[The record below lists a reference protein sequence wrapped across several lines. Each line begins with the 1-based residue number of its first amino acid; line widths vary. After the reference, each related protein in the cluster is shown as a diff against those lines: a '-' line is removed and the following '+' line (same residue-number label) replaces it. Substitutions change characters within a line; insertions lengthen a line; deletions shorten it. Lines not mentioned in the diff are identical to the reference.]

1 VFALWVFA
9 LWVFAFWVFA
19 SPAEC
24 CKIAPMSSTK
34 QPRLNLSAL
43 IVTTLLN
50 AFFYALMEWIF
61 FVTKPSA
68 LSLLSL
74 FEKVRI
80 LFVTGGTIA
89 LATLLVL
96 FLLLIP
102 SLFTRDKA
110 QRRLAYLACLVPAFI
125 ASVTALILFDN
136 FTYTV
141 FRFGIVTSDGNWRI
155 PYLIG
160 FLLFLAWMTHRTHV
174 RSYRRKRPASV
185 PTFGLL
191 AVSIIAILTVTLPAS
206 HKAPDADKSAAATQK
221 YPNIIILGSDGL
233 SAAYLSVYGYSKETT
248 PFLEK
253 LATES
258 LMAENAFV
266 NSSSTTG
273 STTSMLTGKYPMD
286 VQVFRYPDTLT
297 GDDSFEHL
305 PAILKAHGYQTVE
318 IGVSDYVDAGKLNLL
333 DGFEIVNNRSFDEPT
348 AKIIRSVL
356 GNSPSTQFITTV
368 LGRAEERLLHIFF
381 IRDMRNPIK
390 EVDDPNARMT
400 DEQRVQQIKELLDRA
415 DRPLFIFA
423 HFMDTHGP
431 HFSSSRHVF
440 STGETDAEWDRGL
453 YQDAILSFDGSV
465 EQIYR
470 HLEETGKLENTILVV
485 YTDHGFMYAV
495 NKRIPIIIRFPKQ
508 AHVGTRSNNLQVI
521 DVPVTLLDYLG
532 LEKPAWMSGAT
543 FLNSE
548 VSPTREII
556 SIIAGSPKK
565 IKPPFFQ
572 IKSVVF
578 IVCQK
583 YYELNVQE
591 NKFTVTDLVGHTAP
605 CEPQIL
611 PPQEEIRAEILDYL
625 EQYGYDVSSLR

>member
-1 VFALWVFA
+1 
-9 LWVFAFWVFA
+9 
-19 SPAEC
+19 
-24 CKIAPMSSTK
+24 MSSVK
-34 QPRLNLSAL
+34 QPQLNPSAL
-43 IVTTLLN
+43 VIATILN

-80 LFVTGGTIA
+80 FFVTGGTIA
-89 LATLLVL
+89 LAALIVL
-96 FLLLIP
+96 FLLLLP
-102 SLFTRDKA
+102 SLFTRDMA

-125 ASVTALILFDN
+125 AAVTALILFDN

-141 FRFGIVTSDGNWRI
+141 FRFGIATSDGNWRI

-174 RSYRRKRPASV
+174 RTYKRKRPASI

-191 AVSIIAILTVTLPAS
+191 AVSIIAILSVTLPSSGKAS
-206 HKAPDADKSAAATQK
+206 DAGETTAATQK

-233 SAAYLSVYGYSKETT
+233 SASYLSVYGYTKETT

-266 NSSSTTG
+266 NASSTTG
-273 STTSMLTGKYPMD
+273 STTSMLTGKYPVD
-286 VQVFRYPDTLT
+286 AQVFRYPDTLT

-305 PAILKAHGYQTVE
+305 PAILKAHGYQTVQ
-318 IGVSDYVDAGKLNLL
+318 IGVSDFVEARKQNLL
-333 DGFEIVNNRSFDEPT
+333 DGFEIVNGRSFDEPT
-348 AKIIRSVL
+348 AKIIRGVL
-356 GNSPSTQFITTV
+356 GNSPSSQFITTV
-368 LGRAEERLLHIFF
+368 LARAEERLLHIFF
-381 IRDMRNPIK
+381 IRDMHNAIK

-400 DEQRVQQIKELLDRA
+400 DEQRIQQIKDLLDQA

-440 STGETDAEWDRGL
+440 STGETDAEWDREQ

-465 EQIYR
+465 EQIYGY
-470 HLEETGKLENTILVV
+470 LEETGQLENTILVV
-485 YTDHGFMYAV
+485 YTDHGFMYTV
-495 NKRIPIIIRFPKQ
+495 SKRVPIIIRFPEQ
-508 AHVGTRSNNLQVI
+508 AHAGTRKNNLQVI
-521 DVPVTLLDYLG
+521 DIPVTLLDYLG
-532 LEKPAWMSGAT
+532 MEKPAWMSGSS

-548 VSPTREII
+548 LSPTRKII
-556 SIIAGSPKK
+556 SVIAGSPKK
-565 IKPPFFQ
+565 VKPPFFQ

-591 NKFTVTDLVGHTAP
+591 NKLTVTDLVGHTAP
-605 CEPQIL
+605 CDPQLL

-625 EQYGYDVSSLR
+625 ERYGYDVSSLR

>member
-1 VFALWVFA
+1 
-9 LWVFAFWVFA
+9 
-19 SPAEC
+19 
-24 CKIAPMSSTK
+24 MSSAK
-34 QPRLNLSAL
+34 QPQLNLSAL
-43 IVTTLLN
+43 IIATILN

-89 LATLLVL
+89 LAALIVLFSLLV
-96 FLLLIP
+96 P
-102 SLFTRDKA
+102 SLFTRDTA

-125 ASVTALILFDN
+125 ASVNALILFDN

-141 FRFGIVTSDGNWRI
+141 FKFGIATATGNWRI
-155 PYLIG
+155 PYLVG
-160 FLLFLAWMTHRTHV
+160 FLLFLAWMTYRIHV
-174 RSYRRKRPASV
+174 RGFKRRRPASV

-191 AVSIIAILTVTLPAS
+191 AVSIIAILTVTLPTS
-206 HKAPDADKSAAATQK
+206 QKISTYGESATTTQK
-221 YPNIIILGSDGL
+221 YPNIIIIGGDGL
-233 SAAYLSVYGYSKETT
+233 SAAYLSVYGYTKETT

-253 LATES
+253 LASES
-258 LMAENAFV
+258 LIAENAFV

-273 STTSMLTGKYPMD
+273 STTAMLTGKYPMD

-318 IGVSDYVDAGKLNLL
+318 IGVHEYVDAGKQNLL
-333 DGFEIVNNRSFDEPT
+333 DGFDIVNSRSPDQP
-348 AKIIRSVL
+348 AANVIQKML
-356 GNSPSTQFITTV
+356 GNSPSTQFVITV
-368 LGRAEERLLHIFF
+368 LDRAEERLLHIFF
-381 IRDMRNPIK
+381 IRDMHNAIK
-390 EVDDPNARMT
+390 EVDDPTARMT
-400 DEQRVQQIKELLDRA
+400 DEQRVQQIEDLLDQA
-415 DRPLFIFA
+415 NHPLFIFA

-440 STGETDAEWDRGL
+440 STSETDEEWDRER

-465 EQIYR
+465 ERVYQ
-470 HLEETGKLENTILVV
+470 HLEETGQLENTILVV

-495 NKRIPIIIRFPKQ
+495 NKRIPIIIRFPEQ
-508 AHVGTRSNNLQVI
+508 AHAGSRTNNLQVI

-532 LEKPAWMSGAT
+532 LEKPAWMSGST
-543 FLNSE
+543 FLDSE

-578 IVCQK
+578 IICQK

-591 NKFTVTDLVGHTAP
+591 NKFTVNNLIGHTAP

-611 PPQEEIRAEILDYL
+611 PPQEEIRAEILAYL
-625 EQYGYDVSSLR
+625 EKNGYDVSSLR

>member
-1 VFALWVFA
+1 
-9 LWVFAFWVFA
+9 
-19 SPAEC
+19 
-24 CKIAPMSSTK
+24 MSSVN
-34 QPRLNLSAL
+34 QPRFNLSAL
-43 IVTTLLN
+43 VVTTILN
-50 AFFYALMEWIF
+50 AFFYAAMEWIF

-89 LATLLVL
+89 LASLLVL
-96 FLLLIP
+96 FLLLVP
-102 SLFTRDKA
+102 SLLAKDAA
-110 QRRLAYLACLVPAFI
+110 QRRLTYLACLVPAFV
-125 ASVTALILFDN
+125 ASVNVLILFDN

-141 FRFGIVTSDGNWRI
+141 FRFGIATSDGNWRI

-160 FLLFLAWMTHRTHV
+160 FLLFLAWTIHRVHV
-174 RSYRRKRPASV
+174 RIYKRKKPASL

-191 AVSIIAILTVTLPAS
+191 AVSIIVILTVTIPSDRKTSNLGEG
-206 HKAPDADKSAAATQK
+206 AANTQT
-221 YPNIIILGSDGL
+221 YPNILILGGDGL

-253 LATES
+253 IAPES
-258 LMAENAFV
+258 LVAENAFV

-297 GDDSFEHL
+297 GDNSFEHL

-318 IGVSDYVDAGKLNLL
+318 IGVHDYVDAGEQNLL
-333 DGFEIVNNRSFDEPT
+333 DGFDIVNGRSLDQPA
-348 AKIIRSVL
+348 AKIIRKVL

-368 LGRAEERLLHIFF
+368 FGRAEERLLHIFF
-381 IRDMRNPIK
+381 VNDMRNPIK
-390 EVDDPNARMT
+390 EVHDPSARMT
-400 DEQRVQQIKELLDRA
+400 DEQRVQQIKDLLDQA

-431 HFSSSRHVF
+431 HFSASHHVF
-440 STGETDAEWDRGL
+440 STGETEKDWNREQ

-465 EQIYR
+465 ERIYR

-485 YTDHGFMYAV
+485 YTDHGFMYTV
-495 NKRIPIIIRFPKQ
+495 NKRIPIIIRFPEQ
-508 AHVGTRSNNLQVI
+508 AHVGTRTNNLQVI
-521 DVPVTLLDYLG
+521 DVPVTLLDYLDI
-532 LEKPAWMSGAT
+532 EKPAWMSGTT
-543 FLNSE
+543 FLE
-548 VSPTREII
+548 TDAPPTREII

-572 IKSVVF
+572 IKSVTF

-583 YYELNVQE
+583 YFEWNVQE
-591 NKFTVTDLVGHTAP
+591 NKFSVSDILGHTAS
-605 CEPQIL
+605 CEPESL
-611 PPQEEIRAEILDYL
+611 PTEEEIRAEIVAYL
-625 EQYGYDVSSLR
+625 ERNGYDVSSLR

>member
-1 VFALWVFA
+1 
-9 LWVFAFWVFA
+9 
-19 SPAEC
+19 
-24 CKIAPMSSTK
+24 MSSVK
-34 QPRLNLSAL
+34 QPQLNPSAL
-43 IVTTLLN
+43 VIATILN

-80 LFVTGGTIA
+80 FFVTGGTIA
-89 LATLLVL
+89 LAALIVL
-96 FLLLIP
+96 FLLLLP
-102 SLFTRDKA
+102 SLFTRDMA

-125 ASVTALILFDN
+125 AAVTALILFDN

-141 FRFGIVTSDGNWRI
+141 FRFGIATSDGNWRI

-160 FLLFLAWMTHRTHV
+160 FLLFLAWMTYRTHV
-174 RSYRRKRPASV
+174 RIYKRKKPASL

-191 AVSIIAILTVTLPAS
+191 AVSIIAILSVTLPSSGKAS
-206 HKAPDADKSAAATQK
+206 DAGETTAATQK

-233 SAAYLSVYGYSKETT
+233 SASYLSVYGYTKETT

-266 NSSSTTG
+266 NASSTTG
-273 STTSMLTGKYPMD
+273 STTSMLTGKYPVD
-286 VQVFRYPDTLT
+286 AQVFRYPDTLT

-305 PAILKAHGYQTVE
+305 PAILKAHGYQTVQ
-318 IGVSDYVDAGKLNLL
+318 IGVSDFVEARKQNLL
-333 DGFEIVNNRSFDEPT
+333 DGFEIVNGRSFDEPT
-348 AKIIRSVL
+348 AKIIRGVL
-356 GNSPSTQFITTV
+356 GNSPSSQFITTV
-368 LGRAEERLLHIFF
+368 LARAEERLLHIFF
-381 IRDMRNPIK
+381 IRDMHNAIK

-400 DEQRVQQIKELLDRA
+400 DEQRVQQIKDLLDQA

-440 STGETDAEWDRGL
+440 STGETDAEWDREQ

-465 EQIYR
+465 EQIYGY
-470 HLEETGKLENTILVV
+470 LEETGQLENTILVV
-485 YTDHGFMYAV
+485 YTDHGFMYTV
-495 NKRIPIIIRFPKQ
+495 SKRVPIIIRFPEQ
-508 AHVGTRSNNLQVI
+508 AHAGTRKNNLQVI
-521 DVPVTLLDYLG
+521 DIPVTLLDYLG
-532 LEKPAWMSGAT
+532 MEKPAWMSGSS

-548 VSPTREII
+548 LSPTREII
-556 SIIAGSPKK
+556 SVIAGSPKK
-565 IKPPFFQ
+565 VKPPFFQ

-591 NKFTVTDLVGHTAP
+591 NKLTVTDLVGHTAP
-605 CEPQIL
+605 CDPQLL

-625 EQYGYDVSSLR
+625 ERYGYDVSSLR

>member
-1 VFALWVFA
+1 
-9 LWVFAFWVFA
+9 
-19 SPAEC
+19 
-24 CKIAPMSSTK
+24 MSAAN
-34 QPRLNLSAL
+34 QPRLNLPAL
-43 IVTTLLN
+43 VVTTILT
-50 AFFYALMEWIF
+50 AFFYAAMEWIF

-110 QRRLAYLACLVPAFI
+110 QQRLVYLACLAPAFT

-141 FRFGIVTSDGNWRI
+141 FKFGIVTATGNWRI

-160 FLLFLAWMTHRTHV
+160 FLLFLAWMTHRIHV
-174 RSYRRKRPASV
+174 RSYRRKKPATL

-191 AVSIIAILTVTLPAS
+191 AVSIIAILTVTRPAS
-206 HKAPDADKSAAATQK
+206 QKTSNFGESATTAQK
-221 YPNIIILGSDGL
+221 YPNIIILGGDGL

-248 PFLEK
+248 PFLET

-258 LMAENAFV
+258 LVAENAFV

-286 VQVFRYPDTLT
+286 VQVFRYPDTLM
-297 GDDSFEHL
+297 GEDSFEHL

-333 DGFEIVNNRSFDEPT
+333 NGFEIVNGRSMEHPAAGILRKF
-348 AKIIRSVL
+348 L
-356 GNSPSTQFITTV
+356 GNSPSTQFIITIF
-368 LGRAEERLLHIFF
+368 GRAEERLLHIFF

-390 EVDDPNARMT
+390 EVHEPSARMT
-400 DEQRVQQIKELLDRA
+400 DEQRVQQIKELLDQA

-431 HFSSSRHVF
+431 HFSSSQHVF
-440 STGETDAEWDRGL
+440 STGETDEEWDREL
-453 YQDAILSFDGSV
+453 YQDAILSFDGNV
-465 EQIYR
+465 EQIYG
-470 HLEETGKLENTILVV
+470 HLEATGRLENTILVV

-508 AHVGTRSNNLQVI
+508 AHAGSRTNNLQVI

-556 SIIAGSPKK
+556 SVIAGSPKK

-572 IKSVVF
+572 IKSVAF

-591 NKFTVTDLVGHTAP
+591 NKFTVNDLIGHTAP
-605 CEPQIL
+605 CESKSL

>member
-1 VFALWVFA
+1 
-9 LWVFAFWVFA
+9 
-19 SPAEC
+19 
-24 CKIAPMSSTK
+24 MSSAK
-34 QPRLNLSAL
+34 QPQLNLSAL
-43 IVTTLLN
+43 VIATILN

-80 LFVTGGTIA
+80 FFVTGGTMA
-89 LATLLVL
+89 LAALIVL
-96 FLLLIP
+96 SLLLLP
-102 SLFTRDKA
+102 SLFTRDTA
-110 QRRLAYLACLVPAFI
+110 QRRLAYLACLVPAFV
-125 ASVTALILFDN
+125 AAVTALILFDN

-141 FRFGIVTSDGNWRI
+141 FRFGIATAVGYWRI

-160 FLLFLAWMTHRTHV
+160 FLLFLAWMTRRTHV
-174 RSYRRKRPASV
+174 RIYKRKKPASV

-191 AVSIIAILTVTLPAS
+191 AVSIIAILSVTLPSSSKAS
-206 HKAPDADKSAAATQK
+206 IAGESTTTAQK

-233 SAAYLSVYGYSKETT
+233 SASYLSVYGYTKETT

-273 STTSMLTGKYPMD
+273 STTSMLTGKYPVD

-305 PAILKAHGYQTVE
+305 PAILKAHGYQTVQ
-318 IGVSDYVDAGKLNLL
+318 IGVSDFVEAGKQNLL

-356 GNSPSTQFITTV
+356 GNSPSSQFITTV
-368 LGRAEERLLHIFF
+368 LARAEERLLHIFF
-381 IRDMRNPIK
+381 IRDMHNAIK

-400 DEQRVQQIKELLDRA
+400 DEQRVQQIKDLLDHA

-431 HFSSSRHVF
+431 HFSASRHVF
-440 STGETDAEWDRGL
+440 STGETDEEWDREQ

-465 EQIYR
+465 EQIYGY
-470 HLEETGKLENTILVV
+470 LEETGKLENTILVV
-485 YTDHGFMYAV
+485 YTDHGFMYTV
-495 NKRIPIIIRFPKQ
+495 NKRIPIIIRFPEQ
-508 AHVGTRSNNLQVI
+508 AHAGTRKNNLQII
-521 DVPVTLLDYLG
+521 DIPVTLLDYLG
-532 LEKPAWMSGAT
+532 MGKPAWMSGST

-548 VSPTREII
+548 LSPTREII
-556 SIIAGSPKK
+556 SVIAGSPKK
-565 IKPPFFQ
+565 VKPPFFQ

-591 NKFTVTDLVGHTAP
+591 NKLTVNDLVGHTAP

-611 PPQEEIRAEILDYL
+611 PPQEEIRAEILEYL
-625 EQYGYDVSSLR
+625 ERYGYDVSSLR

>member
-1 VFALWVFA
+1 
-9 LWVFAFWVFA
+9 
-19 SPAEC
+19 
-24 CKIAPMSSTK
+24 MSSAK
-34 QPRLNLSAL
+34 QPPFNPSAL
-43 IVTTLLN
+43 IIATILN

-80 LFVTGGTIA
+80 FFVTGGTMA
-89 LATLLVL
+89 LAALIVL
-96 FLLLIP
+96 FLLLLP
-102 SLFTRDKA
+102 SLFTRDKT

-125 ASVTALILFDN
+125 AAVTALILFDN

-141 FRFGIVTSDGNWRI
+141 FKFGIATSAGNWRI

-174 RSYRRKRPASV
+174 RAYKRKKPASV

-191 AVSIIAILTVTLPAS
+191 AVSIIAILSVTLSSSNKVSVAGES
-206 HKAPDADKSAAATQK
+206 TAATQK
-221 YPNIIILGSDGL
+221 YPNILIIGGDGL
-233 SAAYLSVYGYSKETT
+233 SASYLSVYGYTRETT

-273 STTSMLTGKYPMD
+273 STTSMLTGKHPVD

-318 IGVSDYVDAGKLNLL
+318 IGVHDYVDAGEQNLL
-333 DGFEIVNNRSFDEPT
+333 DGFEIVNGRSFDEPT

-356 GNSPSTQFITTV
+356 GNSPSSQFITTV
-368 LGRAEERLLHIFF
+368 LARAEERLLHIFF
-381 IRDMRNPIK
+381 IRDMHNAIK

-400 DEQRVQQIKELLDRA
+400 DEQRVQQIKDLLDQT

-431 HFSSSRHVF
+431 HFSFSHHVF
-440 STGETDAEWDRGL
+440 STGETEKDWDREQYL
-453 YQDAILSFDGSV
+453 DAILSFDGSV
-465 EQIYR
+465 EQIYGY
-470 HLEETGKLENTILVV
+470 LEETGQLENTILVV
-485 YTDHGFMYAV
+485 YTDHGFMYTV
-495 NKRIPIIIRFPKQ
+495 NKRIPIIIRFPGQ
-508 AHVGTRSNNLQVI
+508 AHAGMRKNNLQVI
-521 DVPVTLLDYLG
+521 DIPVTLLDYLG
-532 LEKPAWMSGAT
+532 IEKPAWMSGAS

-548 VSPTREII
+548 LSPTREIV
-556 SIIAGSPKK
+556 SVIAGSPKK
-565 IKPPFFQ
+565 VKPPFFQ

-591 NKFTVTDLVGHTAP
+591 NKLTVNDLIGHTAP
-605 CEPQIL
+605 CEPESL